1 MGASTYF
8 GEAVDRIGGQPISAR
23 MRRKAPVRHLDPMLV
38 LVTLLLAA
46 YGAVMVLSST
56 IQKLADAGLDE
67 NAFVKRQVAFIVAG
81 IVALIVVSIFD
92 YRFART
98 LAPFFYG
105 ATILGLILVLTPLGE
120 TIKGASRWINFGAF
134 QMQPSELGK
143 IAVIVAVAAYLAE
156 RKSEP
161 HAGDI
166 AVVIGLMLLP
176 SVLIF
181 LEPDLGSMMVY
192 TALTGALLLVGGAK
206 LRHFV
211 ALAVLG
217 AIAILMAFQLELL
230 KPYQLERLV
239 SFVDPNPDVQSSGY
253 NLTQSKI
260 AIGSGGIRGT
270 GLQTS
275 ACLHRTEL
283 ERQGQ
288 PPDIACADTQTAL
301 DFVPEQHTDF
311 IFTAVGEQ
319 LGFIGSATLLG
330 LFALL
335 IWRALRIAALS
346 RDMFGALVAAGIA
359 GLWAFQLFVNVG
371 MTMGIMPITGIPLP
385 FVSYGGSSLI
395 SNFVAVGLLLNIH
408 MRRFVA

>member
-1 MGASTYF
+1 MGASTF

-23 MRRKAPVRHLDPMLV
+23 MRRRAPMRHLDPMLV

-56 IQKLADAGLDE
+56 IQQLSDAGLDP
-67 NAFVKRQVAFIVAG
+67 NAYVKRQVAFIVAG
-81 IVALIVVSIFD
+81 IVCLVVVSFFD
-92 YRFART
+92 YRFARA
-98 LAPFFYG
+98 LAPFLYG
-105 ATILGLILVLTPLGE
+105 AAILGLILVLTPLGE
-120 TIKGASRWINFGAF
+120 TTKGASRWINFGAF

-156 RKSEP
+156 RKSELR
-161 HAGDI
+161 ALDI
-166 AVVIGLMLLP
+166 AVVCGLMLLP

-192 TALTGALLLVGGAK
+192 AALTGALLLVGGAK
-206 LRHFV
+206 LRHFLGLAALGTV
-211 ALAVLG
+211 A
-217 AIAILMAFQLELL
+217 IFMAFQLELL

-275 ACLHRTEL
+275 ACLSRAEL
-283 ERQGQ
+283 ARQGE
-288 PPDIACADTQTAL
+288 DSDVACADTQTAL

-335 IWRALRIAALS
+335 IWRALRIASLS

-359 GLWAFQLFVNVG
+359 GIWAFQLFINVG

-385 FVSYGGSSLI
+385 FISYGGSSLI
-395 SNFVAVGLLLNIH
+395 TNFVAVGLLLNIH
-408 MRRFVA
+408 MRRFIA